1 MVIWG
6 EKMKKNFIKNIFYF
20 VVLAIVIFAI
30 YKMYFNK
37 NQVTQESV
45 GEKKITEQEEIVKKL
60 KIGVAQFDN
69 INPILSTNK
78 QVQEITKIIYEP
90 MFNLNEEYKIEPCL
104 ATEFSTNEDKT
115 IYVIKLRKDVTWS
128 NGTKFSGEDV
138 RYTIDRLKDT
148 PSIYS
153 SNVQYVTGIEV
164 VDGYMLKITLSQPID
179 FFEYN
184 LTFPIICG
192 SYYDG
197 VTFNDQGKNVSPPS
211 TGMFKIGQVG
221 DTYISLEKNMSW
233 WNISNKNS
241 ILEQININKYS
252 SIGELYND
260 FRMGNLDVVNTTNT
274 NYAEYIGTA
283 GYKLYEYKG
292 REYDG
297 LVMNF
302 SNDIL
307 NRSEVRNAIDEA
319 IDRANILSTTY
330 NVNGMHM
337 NSPLDFGSWLFQGT
351 DTVKE
356 RNMEN
361 AKKIL
366 EASGWQFSYG
376 SWNKVENYR
385 TIRLKFNL
393 VVNNDT
399 PGRGTVGDVVAAQ
412 LNEIGMQINLIKTNT
427 AQYNAYLQNKNYDM
441 ILTGTNLSANPSLK
455 YYLGENNISN
465 YSNQE
470 VNNILND
477 IKSITDENLL
487 KEKFKRLNDIYMEQ
501 KPSISLYTN
510 KVFMA
515 YSNEISGTIKPT
527 WYNIFNNI
535 ETWYKT
541 K

>member
-1 MVIWG
+1 
-6 EKMKKNFIKNIFYF
+6 MKRNFTKNIFYF

-45 GEKKITEQEEIVKKL
+45 GEKKITEQEEIVKKF

-90 MFNLNEEYKIEPCL
+90 MFNLNEEYKIQPCL

-153 SNVQYVTGIEV
+153 SNVQYVTGVEV
-164 VDGYMLKITLSQPID
+164 VDGYMLKITLSQQID

-184 LTFPIICG
+184 LTFPIMCG

-197 VTFNDQGKNVSPPS
+197 VAFNDQGKNVSPPS

-307 NRSEVRNAIDEA
+307 NRAEVRNAIDEA
-319 IDRANILSTTY
+319 IDRANILSTAY

-351 DTVKE
+351 DTIKE

-412 LNEIGMQINLIKTNT
+412 LNEIGMQVNLIKANT
-427 AQYNAYLQNKNYDM
+427 AQYNTYLQNKNYDM

-487 KEKFKRLNDIYMEQ
+487 KEKYKRLNDIYIEQ